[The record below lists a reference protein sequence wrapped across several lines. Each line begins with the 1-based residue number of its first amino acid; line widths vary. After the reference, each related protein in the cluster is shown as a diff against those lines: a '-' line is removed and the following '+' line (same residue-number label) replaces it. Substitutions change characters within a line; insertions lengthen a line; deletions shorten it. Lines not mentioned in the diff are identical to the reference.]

1 MTYERLF
8 SYAARA
14 WLPPSASCAG
24 DLFLL
29 VKLFQPET
37 LQFLAERIRELESRP
52 RIQGRP
58 AVPVGLAPLED
69 LLPERQLPAGSLVE
83 LVSLREGDG
92 AGTLALWLA
101 RQACA
106 DGKAVVIADGDGT
119 FYPPGA
125 AALAGDWAACLLVR
139 PPTLREAYLAADLAL
154 RCPAVG
160 AVVARC
166 GNLSVPVARRL
177 QAAAEIGGGLG
188 LVLRSAAALG
198 TPAFATLRLV
208 VQPLESA
215 AEVRRLKIEVT
226 HCRGGAAGQSFF
238 LEVDHASGDVRVPA
252 GVAAPAA
259 GPRAAGTAR

>member
-1 MTYERLF
+1 
-8 SYAARA
+8 
-14 WLPPSASCAG
+14 
-24 DLFLL
+24 
-29 VKLFQPET
+29 VKPFQPET

-52 RIQGRP
+52 RPPRPP
-58 AVPVGLAPLED
+58 AVPLGLAPLED
-69 LLPERQLPAGSLVE
+69 LLPERRLPAGTVVE

-106 DGKAVVIADGDGT
+106 DGRAVVVADGDGT

-125 AALAGDWAACLLVR
+125 AALAGDWAACVLVR
-139 PPTLREAYLAADLAL
+139 PPTLREAYLAAELAL

-177 QAAAEIGGGLG
+177 QAAAEGGGGLG

-198 TPAFATLRLV
+198 TPAFAALRLV
-208 VQPLESA
+208 VRPVASDTEL
-215 AEVRRLKIEVT
+215 RRLHIDVAYR
-226 HCRGGAAGQSFF
+226 RGGAAGQSFL
-238 LEVDHASGDVRVPA
+238 LEVDHATGHVRVPA

-259 GPRAAGTAR
+259 GPRAAGAAD